1 MDIRGKISEIDAKKK
16 FHLIEDHWHDVDD
29 PQQVKD
35 PQVPTKK
42 GLFKIFFGL
51 ELSVCG
57 GRNRR
62 AGAGGIIIAADSRY
76 CISE

>member
-1 MDIRGKISEIDAKKK
+1 
-16 FHLIEDHWHDVDD
+16 VDD

-42 GLFKIFFGL
+42 GIFKIFFGI
-51 ELSVCG
+51 ELSLCG

-76 CISE
+76 SIS

>member
-1 MDIRGKISEIDAKKK
+1 MDIRGKINEIDAKKK

-29 PQQVKD
+29 PQ
-35 PQVPTKK
+35 VPTKK
-42 GLFKIFFGL
+42 GIFKIFFGI
-51 ELSVCG
+51 ELSLCG

-76 CISE
+76 SIS